1 MNAPRL
7 NSRGVEAQG
16 AEARFQNARASVV
29 NRTHRIV
36 RAEALTLREQKEKK
50 RSLWVPLVLFTALMS
65 ALCYAVWSTLDSY
78 DLSTNGVPDTR
89 DQMMIFL
96 MWFVP
101 VTALVVLVV
110 LLKRGRGKGL
120 NGEVQS

>member
-1 MNAPRL
+1 MSAPQTSSQEGARL
-7 NSRGVEAQG
+7 
-16 AEARFQNARASVV
+16 QNARASVV

-36 RAEALTLREQKEKK
+36 RAEALTLREQKAKK
-50 RSLWVPLVLFTALMS
+50 RSLWVPLALFTALMS

-110 LLKRGRGKGL
+110 LLKRVRERAGSD
-120 NGEVQS
+120 EVRS